1 MIGGFTMNYNVLEIQ
16 NLKIKKV
23 AFGYAEESVKEILDK
38 ICEDYTTLTRENYDM
53 KEKLSV
59 LNDGIK
65 HYKTMEESLQS
76 TLVIAQQ
83 TGEEVKRN
91 AVEKA
96 DNIMRE
102 AELKASQIVQDANNN
117 LVAVKTE
124 IEELTKRAAV
134 FKIKLENI
142 LKTELELL
150 NQLEDKL

>member
-1 MIGGFTMNYNVLEIQ
+1 MNYNVLDIQ

-23 AFGYAEESVKEILDK
+23 AFGYAEDTVKEILDK
-38 ICEDYTTLTRENYDM
+38 ICEDYTVLTRENYDM

-65 HYKTMEESLQS
+65 HYKSMEESLQS
-76 TLVIAQQ
+76 TLIIAQQ

-102 AELKASQIVQDANNN
+102 AELKAQQIVMEANKSLAAAKNE
-117 LVAVKTE
+117 TE
-124 IEELTKRAAV
+124 EALKRAAIL
-134 FKIKLENI
+134 KIKLENI

-150 NQLEDKL
+150 NQIEDKF

>member
-1 MIGGFTMNYNVLEIQ
+1 MNYNVLDIQ

-23 AFGYAEESVKEILDK
+23 AFGYAEDTVKEILDK
-38 ICEDYTTLTRENYDM
+38 ICEDYTVLTRENYDL

-76 TLVIAQQ
+76 TLIIAQQ

-102 AELKASQIVQDANNN
+102 AELKAQQIVMEANKSLAAAKNE
-117 LVAVKTE
+117 TE
-124 IEELTKRAAV
+124 EALKRSAIL
-134 FKIKLENI
+134 KIKLENI

-150 NQLEDKL
+150 NQIDDKL

>member
-1 MIGGFTMNYNVLEIQ
+1 MNYNVLDIQ
-16 NLKIKKV
+16 NLKMKKV
-23 AFGYAEESVKEILDK
+23 AFGYAEDTVKEILDK
-38 ICEDYTTLTRENYDM
+38 ICEDYTALTRENYDI

-76 TLVIAQQ
+76 TLIIAQQ

-102 AELKASQIVQDANNN
+102 AALKAQQIVMEANKSLAAAKNETDEA
-117 LVAVKTE
+117 L
-124 IEELTKRAAV
+124 KRAAIL
-134 FKIKLENI
+134 KIKLENI

-150 NQLEDKL
+150 NQIEDNF